1 MEEKTEFFDILLGAI
16 RRETEAFNYYFSASE
31 KSPSAETKS
40 LLLQLAEEER
50 RHRTILLQEYRN
62 LKKLMSGDEKEVF
75 LESEGVSYH
84 LPEEPVLKSAQTLKS
99 VDLAVVSLPTEFVGG
114 DFFDTFIVKG
124 QNKMGLFIFDVMG
137 HGLTAT
143 ELKAQVRVE
152 WDKLKELY
160 LGKGAPSLLLSPS
173 AVITHLNKRLF
184 GECQRRLSFL
194 SLCYAVLDSSKSR
207 LTYASAGHEPPLL
220 FQREGYSQLT
230 EGDLLLCID
239 KGATYRETTLETSP
253 GDVLV
258 MFTDGVVESMNANDE
273 EFSVKNLIRVVG
285 ENRSKN
291 ASQIV
296 GQVLT
301 ALKDFM
307 GGKPVTD
314 EFTLAVAKIS

>member
-1 MEEKTEFFDILLGAI
+1 MEEKADFFDILLGAI
-16 RRETEAFNYYFSASE
+16 RRETEAFNYYLSASE
-31 KSPSAETKS
+31 KSPSAESRS

-62 LKKLMSGDEKEVF
+62 LKKLTSGRDKEVF
-75 LESEGVSYH
+75 LEKERISYH
-84 LPEEPVLKSAQTLKS
+84 LPVEPAFKRTQALKSI
-99 VDLAVVSLPTEFVGG
+99 DLAVVSLPTEFVGG

-124 QNKMGLFIFDVMG
+124 EDKMGLFIFDVMG

-152 WDKLKELY
+152 WDKLRELY
-160 LGKGAPSLLLSPS
+160 LGKGTPSLLLSPS
-173 AVITHLNKRLF
+173 SVITHLNQHLF
-184 GECQRRLSFL
+184 QECQRRLSFL
-194 SLCYAVLDSSKSR
+194 SLFYAVLDSSRNR

-220 FQREGYSQLT
+220 FQKAGYSQLI

-239 KGATYRETTLETSP
+239 KDQTYQEATREIHS

-258 MFTDGVVESMNANDE
+258 MLTDGVVESMNAKDE
-273 EFSVKNLIRVVG
+273 EFSVKNLIRVVE
-285 ENRSKN
+285 ENKTNN

-296 GQVLT
+296 RQVMT

-307 GGKPVTD
+307 GGKPLTD
-314 EFTLAVAKIS
+314 EFTLAVAKLS

>member
-1 MEEKTEFFDILLGAI
+1 VT
-16 RRETEAFNYYFSASE
+16 
-31 KSPSAETKS
+31 
-40 LLLQLAEEER
+40 
-50 RHRTILLQEYRN
+50 
-62 LKKLMSGDEKEVF
+62 
-75 LESEGVSYH
+75 
-84 LPEEPVLKSAQTLKS
+84 
-99 VDLAVVSLPTEFVGG
+99 LPTEFVGG
-114 DFFDTFIVKG
+114 DFFDTFIVKDED
-124 QNKMGLFIFDVMG
+124 KMGLFIFDVMG

-160 LGKGAPSLLLSPS
+160 LGKGTPSLLLSPS
-173 AVITHLNKRLF
+173 SVITHLNKRLF

-194 SLCYAVLDSSKSR
+194 SLFYAVLDSSRNR

-220 FQREGYSQLT
+220 FGKQGYSQLT

-239 KGATYRETTLETSP
+239 KDQCYGEAFREMQS

-258 MFTDGVVESMNANDE
+258 MFTDGVVESMNADEE
-273 EFSVKNLIRVVG
+273 EFSVKSLIRVVG
-285 ENRSKN
+285 ENKTNN

-296 GQVLT
+296 RQVMT

-314 EFTLAVAKIS
+314 EFTLAVAKFS